1 MIIKNSFQMRVFNG
15 KGCEHEVLLLLKLFN
30 KYNGM
35 YNILKMVK
43 TLKVVSFDT
52 NEIIKKIYL
61 EFFSKT
67 KILKIIQNKL
77 EILPVLKYIL
87 RKYIL
92 FLLKNTLDLKD
103 RKMLFWTLSLKQ
115 NKNLLNGFEKK
126 NVNMLNSF
134 YKNILLKKHH
144 KFLAK
149 NKYYKSFK
157 TDFNFKKKNNHSIF
171 VIGEVF
177 EYYNGSITPFSKGN
191 YSWFVSTG
199 LKSDVECNDIF
210 LHQELYTIDE
220 DYFPNFYED
229 KKGKNIIFKIENF
242 QKKVINKIKKNVRHL
257 LYYNSNHF
265 FGLQRFL
272 SQSKTT
278 FNLIQQY
285 RSFKY
290 YLDYSNFDL
299 HFSLL
304 NQKPKIK
311 NKSKNMCSRK
321 ISFLHDKIKKPFRIF
336 FADLVWCSSR

>member
-1 MIIKNSFQMRVFNG
+1 MRVFNG

-157 TDFNFKKKNNHSIF
+157 TNFNFKKK
-171 VIGEVF
+171 
-177 EYYNGSITPFSKGN
+177 K
-191 YSWFVSTG
+191 
-199 LKSDVECNDIF
+199 
-210 LHQELYTIDE
+210 
-220 DYFPNFYED
+220 
-229 KKGKNIIFKIENF
+229 
-242 QKKVINKIKKNVRHL
+242 
-257 LYYNSNHF
+257 
-265 FGLQRFL
+265 
-272 SQSKTT
+272 
-278 FNLIQQY
+278 
-285 RSFKY
+285 
-290 YLDYSNFDL
+290 
-299 HFSLL
+299 
-304 NQKPKIK
+304 
-311 NKSKNMCSRK
+311 
-321 ISFLHDKIKKPFRIF
+321 
-336 FADLVWCSSR
+336 

>member
-1 MIIKNSFQMRVFNG
+1 MG
-15 KGCEHEVLLLLKLFN
+15 
-30 KYNGM
+30 
-35 YNILKMVK
+35 KMVK

-149 NKYYKSFK
+149 KKKKFFTK
-157 TDFNFKKKNNHSIF
+157 KKKKKKKKNN
-171 VIGEVF
+171 
-177 EYYNGSITPFSKGN
+177 
-191 YSWFVSTG
+191 
-199 LKSDVECNDIF
+199 
-210 LHQELYTIDE
+210 
-220 DYFPNFYED
+220 
-229 KKGKNIIFKIENF
+229 
-242 QKKVINKIKKNVRHL
+242 
-257 LYYNSNHF
+257 
-265 FGLQRFL
+265 
-272 SQSKTT
+272 
-278 FNLIQQY
+278 
-285 RSFKY
+285 
-290 YLDYSNFDL
+290 
-299 HFSLL
+299 
-304 NQKPKIK
+304 
-311 NKSKNMCSRK
+311 
-321 ISFLHDKIKKPFRIF
+321 
-336 FADLVWCSSR
+336 